1 MLRSGPARRIGNPGV
16 PFWVKGRYRANCWY
30 CWAVQ
35 LDERLKALYPE
46 ASRRGLKQWLATSRV
61 RVNGAVV
68 RRGDVHVGADDR
80 VELAAPPPACPRP
93 LALVHEDSDIVVVDK
108 PSGLLSVA
116 TEEERMRTAY
126 RLLRDWVAARGSAAT
141 RLFVVHRLDRE
152 TSGLIVFAKT
162 VTAKRALQ
170 AQFAARAVE
179 RVYVALVEGV
189 LRTAE
194 GTFTSRLTEDRS
206 LRVRLTSDRR
216 AGREAITRYR
226 VLARRRE
233 GTLVELHLV
242 TGRRGQIRAQL
253 AAAGHPIAGDRE
265 YGARTDPVRRL
276 ALHATRLGF
285 AHPGGGRVV
294 FESLPPPAFGRGS
307 A

>member
-1 MLRSGPARRIGNPGV
+1 
-16 PFWVKGRYRANCWY
+16 
-30 CWAVQ
+30 VQ
-35 LDERLKALYPE
+35 LDERLKALYPD

-61 RVNGAVV
+61 RVNGTVV
-68 RRGDVHVGADDR
+68 RRGDVPVDAGDR
-80 VELAAPPPACPRP
+80 VELTAPPPPACPRP
-93 LALVHEDSDIVVVDK
+93 LVLVHEDRDILIVEK

-116 TEEERMRTAY
+116 TEGERTRTAY
-126 RLLRDWVAARGSAAT
+126 RLLRDWLAARGPAGA
-141 RLFVVHRLDRE
+141 RLFIVHRLDRE

-162 VTAKRALQ
+162 VAAKRALQ
-170 AQFAARAVE
+170 SQFAARAVE

-189 LRTAE
+189 LRATE

-206 LRVRLTSDRR
+206 LRVRAASDRR

-226 VLARRRE
+226 VVAPRRE
-233 GTLVELHLV
+233 GTLVELRLV

-265 YGARTDPVRRL
+265 YGCRTDPLRRL

-285 AHPGGGRVV
+285 VHPRGGRVS
-294 FESLPPPAFGRGS
+294 FESPPPPAFGRRP

>member
-1 MLRSGPARRIGNPGV
+1 MPRR
-16 PFWVKGRYRANCWY
+16 RRAPLGQRRDRAACWY

-35 LDERLKALYPE
+35 LDERLKALYPD
-46 ASRRGLKQWLATSRV
+46 ASGRSLKQWLATSRV

-68 RRGDVHVGADDR
+68 RRGDVPVAVDDR
-80 VELAAPPPACPRP
+80 VELTAAPPPACPRP
-93 LALVHEDSDIVVVDK
+93 LDLVHEDRDILVVDK

-116 TEEERMRTAY
+116 TEGERTRTAY
-126 RLLRDWVAARGSAAT
+126 RLLRDWVAARGPAGA
-141 RLFVVHRLDRE
+141 RLFIVHRLDRE

-162 VTAKRALQ
+162 VAAKRALQ
-170 AQFAARAVE
+170 SQFAARAVE
-179 RVYVALVEGV
+179 RIYVALVEGV
-189 LRTAE
+189 PRMTE
-194 GTFTSRLTEDRS
+194 GTLTSRLAEDRS
-206 LRVRLTSDRR
+206 LRVRPTSDRR

-226 VLARRRE
+226 VVARRRE
-233 GTLVELHLV
+233 GTLLELRLV

-253 AAAGHPIAGDRE
+253 ATAGHPIAGDRE
-265 YGARTDPVRRL
+265 FGARTDPLGRL

-294 FESLPPPAFGRGS
+294 FESPPPPAFGRRP

>member
-1 MLRSGPARRIGNPGV
+1 
-16 PFWVKGRYRANCWY
+16 
-30 CWAVQ
+30 
-35 LDERLKALYPE
+35 
-46 ASRRGLKQWLATSRV
+46 GLKRWLAASRV

-68 RRGDVHVGADDR
+68 GRGDLVVDADDQ
-80 VELAAPPPACPRP
+80 VELTAAPAPVCPRP
-93 LALVHEDSDIVVVDK
+93 LGLVHEDAEILVVDK
-108 PSGLLSVA
+108 PSGLLSIA
-116 TEEERMRTAY
+116 TERERTRTAY
-126 RLLRDWVAARGSAAT
+126 RLLRDWIAARGPAGS

-162 VTAKRALQ
+162 VSAKRALQ
-170 AQFAARAVE
+170 SQFAARSVE

-206 LRVRLTSDRR
+206 LRVRPTSDHR

-226 VLARRRE
+226 VVARRRE
-233 GTLVELHLV
+233 GALIELRLV

-265 YGARTDPVRRL
+265 YGARTDPLRRL

-285 AHPGGGRVV
+285 PHPRGGRGGAQVRT
-294 FESLPPPAFGRGS
+294 A
-307 A
+307 

>member
-1 MLRSGPARRIGNPGV
+1 M
-16 PFWVKGRYRANCWY
+16 
-30 CWAVQ
+30 Q
-35 LDERLKALYPE
+35 LDERLKALYPD
-46 ASRRGLKQWLATSRV
+46 ASRRSLKQWLATSRV

-68 RRGDVHVGADDR
+68 HRGDVAVGADDR
-80 VELAAPPPACPRP
+80 VELAAAPPPACPRP
-93 LALVHEDSDIVVVDK
+93 LGLVHEDQDILVVDK

-116 TEEERMRTAY
+116 TEDERTRTAY
-126 RLLRDWVAARGSAAT
+126 RMLRDWIAARGPAGA
-141 RLFVVHRLDRE
+141 RLFIVHRLDRE

-162 VTAKRALQ
+162 VAAKRALQ
-170 AQFAARAVE
+170 SQFAARSVE
-179 RVYVALVEGV
+179 RVYVALVEGAP
-189 LRTAE
+189 RAME
-194 GTFTSRLTEDRS
+194 GTLTSRLAEDRS
-206 LRVRLTSDRR
+206 LRVRPTSDRR

-226 VLARRRE
+226 VVARRRE
-233 GTLVELHLV
+233 GTLLELRLV

-265 YGARTDPVRRL
+265 YGARTDPLGRL

-294 FESLPPPAFGRGS
+294 FESTPPAAFGGRP